1 MSNNVKIFDH
11 LDTNIPTLFP
21 NSRSFF
27 NLEKLDPQMV
37 SKIILLGA
45 SKISASWSAVE
56 LAHFVAIGGQLIIAM
71 PDVKSSSS
79 SFFKEFLSQFGVSFT
94 KFPIVSERYESRQWN
109 QELMDGVFEGN
120 VTPALTY
127 PNQTHGLLLDGNRSV
142 NYLWSLIT
150 PEPTSLILNELNAT
164 PISCGAITSLI
175 ALFQSRYN
183 GRLCI
188 LLPLCRSG
196 ERAANFE
203 AISGITR
210 WTFKERGMVKASS
223 LFAYADTEIPTPG
236 SPQDKSFRH
245 ILATI
250 SKYSDGEKS
259 WKPFIPTDLQF
270 ELVVM
275 KPYIRKVLSPLHEN
289 IQTYP
294 LRIQELVASVSD
306 TDAVLYGSSII
317 PDRTGISTLRLFYL
331 RKGYCSIDESMT
343 ITLRHYAHDEYPTK
357 FVLAYPYYA
366 SVFSCLF
373 AIVFVSLFLILY
385 KKPEE
390 KDRRK
395 LYEEKKS
402 KIS

>member
-1 MSNNVKIFDH
+1 MIWVLVQLLLWSSLALVSGANDEIWIVVPKKISSSFSNYITYIESGGKMSNNVKIFDH

-120 VTPALTY
+120 VPPALTY

-183 GRLCI
+183 GRLC
-188 LLPLCRSG
+188 
-196 ERAANFE
+196 
-203 AISGITR
+203 
-210 WTFKERGMVKASS
+210 V
-223 LFAYADTEIPTPG
+223 IPT
-236 SPQDKSFRH
+236 FH
-245 ILATI
+245 ML
-250 SKYSDGEKS
+250 
-259 WKPFIPTDLQF
+259 
-270 ELVVM
+270 
-275 KPYIRKVLSPLHEN
+275 
-289 IQTYP
+289 
-294 LRIQELVASVSD
+294 
-306 TDAVLYGSSII
+306 
-317 PDRTGISTLRLFYL
+317 
-331 RKGYCSIDESMT
+331 C
-343 ITLRHYAHDEYPTK
+343 DEYFSERY
-357 FVLAYPYYA
+357 FVAFM
-366 SVFSCLF
+366 S
-373 AIVFVSLFLILY
+373 
-385 KKPEE
+385 
-390 KDRRK
+390 
-395 LYEEKKS
+395 
-402 KIS
+402 